1 MKHTSNKFT
10 KSSQIAIYCLLVF
23 LGMKPTLFSQSNQ
36 NTFSIDTKYLLKN
49 HEKMDAINT
58 TKNKNDE
65 QLTNNRVQRKI
76 MYRFTL
82 PDKRAIQLVQQLKE
96 FEEVILSDSYL
107 YVKNSKGRTL
117 DSILVDKNINW
128 EDFNYKMTSK
138 IEYNGTDLT
147 IRMADREEVWE
158 IGTGKGFRSK
168 EHKYLFKLNTQGVFS
183 FQKDSIT
190 KNIISM
196 DGGAH
201 ERFYSD
207 SDFFEGRIADTVTLQ
222 DNKTLVVFIEAKVG
236 DNEIYLF
243 QKDIHGVLNYIDQE
257 RVTKLSNK
265 YKMQKI
271 ESYKDG
277 IKIPVKNN
285 TTNKV
290 VVLFFKFINPKSNF
304 YTSFLLEKIEA
315 YEHNKTYNVGFDKQ
329 KRYTID
335 RVNEI
340 VTKIKIP

>member
-1 MKHTSNKFT
+1 MKNMSNKFT

-82 PDKRAIQLVQQLKE
+82 PDKRVIQLVQQLKE

-117 DSILVDKNINW
+117 DSILVDKNING

-147 IRMADREEVWE
+147 IRMADRYEDF
-158 IGTGKGFRSK
+158 GFDGGKASLK
-168 EHKYLFKLNTQGVFS
+168 EHKYLFKMNTQGVFS

-190 KNIISM
+190 KNIIST
-196 DGGAH
+196 DA
-201 ERFYSD
+201 EAFLRFYSD

-236 DNEIYLF
+236 DNKIYLF
-243 QKDIHGVLNYIDQE
+243 QKDIHGVLNYIDQH

-315 YEHNKTYNVGFDKQ
+315 YEHDKTYNVGFDKQ
-329 KRYTID
+329 KRYSIN